1 MYYDCIAL
9 KLRDVTALT
18 DKFYA
23 KRIKDLGLPILMNH
37 IPLFYILSGCEKPLA
52 FTEIFNMWGI
62 SKSSLSEVINKYHK
76 MGFIEKFSSADDKRS
91 FTVVLTEEGK
101 EIRAVLSKLE
111 DELLSKFYSNFGDSM
126 RENFENNVEKVIE
139 NLRDI

>member
-1 MYYDCIAL
+1 MNYDCIVL
-9 KLRDVTALT
+9 KLRDVAALT

-23 KRIKDLGLPILMNH
+23 KRIKELGLPILMNH
-37 IPLFYILSGCEKPLA
+37 IPLFYILSESEKPLA

-101 EIRAVLSKLE
+101 EIRADRKSV
-111 DELLSKFYSNFGDSM
+111 
-126 RENFENNVEKVIE
+126 V
-139 NLRDI
+139 

>member
-1 MYYDCIAL
+1 MNYDCIVL
-9 KLRDVTALT
+9 KLRDVTTLT

-37 IPLFYILSGCEKPLA
+37 IPLFYILSGSEKPLA

-76 MGFIEKFSSADDKRS
+76 MGFIDKFSSADDKRS
-91 FTVVLTEEGK
+91 FTVALTEEGK
-101 EIRAVLSKLE
+101 KIRAVLSKLE
-111 DELLSKFYSNFGDSM
+111 EELLSKFYSNFGDSM

>member
-1 MYYDCIAL
+1 MNYDCIVL

-23 KRIKDLGLPILMNH
+23 KRIKELGLPILMNH
-37 IPLFYILSGCEKPLA
+37 IPLFYILSGFEKPLA

-76 MGFIEKFSSADDKRS
+76 MGFIEKFSSAEDKRS

-101 EIRAVLSKLE
+101 EIRDILSKLE

-126 RENFENNVEKVIE
+126 RENFENNVEQVIE
-139 NLRDI
+139 NLRDT